1 MVKMKDS
8 GIEWIGE
15 IPEKWKTVPIYT
27 CTSEITQKNFD
38 LKEKRALK
46 FTYGNIVDKNNFN
59 IDEDPALTQT
69 ASNYLVV
76 KPNDIVINGL
86 NLNYDFVTQRVGMVN
101 NNGIITSAYI
111 GIRPNQAAVI
121 PKYLLYLFKTY
132 DAEKAFHNMGG
143 GVRKIL
149 NYSELK
155 KEKVILP
162 SVVQQ
167 RAIIEFLDK
176 KCTEINDLSNQVKKE
191 INALQKYRKAVITKA
206 VTKGVNASLPMKNS
220 GIEWLGNIS
229 NEAIVTKLKFILT
242 SPMKY
247 GANEAGIEYSSELP
261 RYIRITDI
269 TTDSKLKKNN
279 KLSLSKEQA
288 REYIL
293 KDKTILFA
301 RSGGTVGKTFF
312 YRENMGLAAFA
323 GYLIS
328 ANVDEE
334 KACPEFVYYYTQSS
348 PYEKWKDQIF
358 SQATIQ
364 NIGADRYSNMP
375 IPIFKKIDYQK
386 KIVSYLNSKTKQID
400 KVIQLKQ
407 NQLAL
412 LSNYKNSLIFEYV
425 TGKK

>member
-15 IPEKWKTVPIYT
+15 IPEKWKAVPIYT

-167 RAIIEFLDK
+167 RFIADFLDK
-176 KCTEINDLSNQVKKE
+176 KCADIDKLSEQIQREIE
-191 INALQKYRKAVITKA
+191 ALQKYHKSIITKA
-206 VTKGVNASLPMKNS
+206 VTKGLDDNVPMKDS
-220 GIEWLGNIS
+220 GIKWIGEIPEDWQIIKG
-229 NEAIVTKLKFILT
+229 K
-242 SPMKY
+242 
-247 GANEAGIEYSSELP
+247 
-261 RYIRITDI
+261 
-269 TTDSKLKKNN
+269 
-279 KLSLSKEQA
+279 
-288 REYIL
+288 YIL
-293 KDKTILFA
+293 KLLNRAIPKNAKIITCFRDGQVTL
-301 RSGGTVGKTFF
+301 
-312 YRENMGLAAFA
+312 RENRRTDGFTISTKEIGYQGVKINDLVVHSMDGFA
-323 GYLIS
+323 GAIGISDANGKASPVLNVMDSSENKNYLKYYLRNCAFIGVFQALAKGIRVRTADTRWS
-328 ANVDEE
+328 TLANLEYII
-334 KACPEFVYYYTQSS
+334 PPRSQQ
-348 PYEKWKDQIF
+348 KDI
-358 SQATIQ
+358 
-364 NIGADRYSNMP
+364 ADFLDN
-375 IPIFKKIDYQK
+375 
-386 KIVSYLNSKTKQID
+386 KTSQID
-400 KVIQLKQ
+400 KIIKQKQHQLS
-407 NQLAL
+407 L
-412 LSNYKNSLIFEYV
+412 LSDYKNSLIFDYV
-425 TGKK
+425 TGKKQIPSNGGAK